1 MSVFARILAKAVLYT
16 AGGITLAVLLGVT
29 VLLIATG
36 VEHSMPLEFPRPT
49 GASAVGRT
57 AFYWTDPGAPSSD
70 KRELVAWIWYPARA
84 CEGKRAE
91 YLPSAWRE
99 ALARSGGVL
108 MTDFLTRDLAQVRV
122 HSCENADLAPGPGR
136 FPVVILRSGG
146 GAPVVD
152 YTALAEDLAS
162 HGYVVVGAD
171 APRLTTAV
179 VLPDGRVVTRL
190 PQYDLDALPEAQR
203 VQLAT
208 ELVGM
213 WSANIDF
220 VLYELMS
227 LDTADPYRRFT
238 GRLDLDHV
246 GIVGHS
252 LGGATAAAFC
262 YADPRCK
269 AGIDLDGRLFGPVIE
284 EGLRQ
289 PFMFILEDHRRVS
302 PMIASDILAPIQ
314 SMYAR
319 LPLETRLKISITGA
333 NHFSFSDQMLLKSQ
347 LLLGLMRAMGVIGSL
362 PGPRGLAITNDYVS
376 TFFGVYLKGQPRGTL
391 DSLARKYPEVV
402 LE

>member
-1 MSVFARILAKAVLYT
+1 MFARTLAKAVLYS
-16 AGGITLAVLLGVT
+16 AGGIALAVLLSVT
-29 VLLIATG
+29 ALLTATG
-36 VEHSMPLEFPRPT
+36 VEHRMPLEFPKPT
-49 GASAVGRT
+49 GAFAVSRT
-57 AFYWTDPGAPSSD
+57 AFYWTDPGTASAG
-70 KRELVAWIWYPARA
+70 KRELLAWIWYPARA

-91 YLPSAWRE
+91 YLPPAWRE
-99 ALARSGGVL
+99 ALARNGGVL
-108 MTDFLTRDLAQVRV
+108 MTDFLTRDLAQVHV
-122 HSCENADLAPGPGR
+122 HSCEGADLAPGPGR

-146 GAPVVD
+146 AAPVVD
-152 YTALAEDLAS
+152 YSALAEDLAS

-171 APRLTTAV
+171 APLLTTAV

-213 WSANIDF
+213 WTAYIDF
-220 VLYELMS
+220 MFYELVS

-238 GRLDLDHV
+238 ARLDLDHV

-262 YADPRCK
+262 HADSRCK

-302 PMIASDILAPIQ
+302 PIANDILAHIQ

-319 LPLETRLKISITGA
+319 LPEETRLKISIAGA
-333 NHFSFSDQMLLKSQ
+333 NHFSFSDQILLKSQ
-347 LLLGLMRAMGVIGSL
+347 LLLGLMRAVGVIGSL
-362 PGPRGLAITNDYVS
+362 PGPRG
-376 TFFGVYLKGQPRGTL
+376 
-391 DSLARKYPEVV
+391 
-402 LE
+402 